1 MTIIYEI
8 SDMQSRNVTEN
19 TCMKVVCLPYDN
31 ISVEIGYNKSFNK
44 WMSYILFVC
53 LFTYQ
58 YLSLDGSRFKKMTKL
73 TLTLVKTH
81 FMS

>member
-1 MTIIYEI
+1 MTLIYKI
-8 SDMQSRNVTEN
+8 SDMQSRDVTEN

-31 ISVEIGYNKSFNK
+31 ISLEIGYHESVNK

-53 LFTYQ
+53 LFQINIYHWMAPD
-58 YLSLDGSRFKKMTKL
+58 SKNDK

>member
-8 SDMQSRNVTEN
+8 SDMQSRDVTEN
-19 TCMKVVCLPYDN
+19 TCMKVVCLPYHN

-44 WMSYILFVC
+44 WMSLIYSFC
-53 LFTYQ
+53 LSIYVSIFITGWLQ
-58 YLSLDGSRFKKMTKL
+58 IQKNDK

>member
-8 SDMQSRNVTEN
+8 SDMQSRDVTEN

-44 WMSYILFVC
+44 WMS
-53 LFTYQ
+53 
-58 YLSLDGSRFKKMTKL
+58 
-73 TLTLVKTH
+73 
-81 FMS
+81 

>member
-8 SDMQSRNVTEN
+8 SDMQSRDVTEN

-31 ISVEIGYNKSFNK
+31 ISLEIGYHESVNK
-44 WMSYILFVC
+44 WMSYILFLC

-58 YLSLDGSRFKKMTKL
+58 YLSLDGSRFKKMTK
-73 TLTLVKTH
+73 H
-81 FMS
+81 

>member
-8 SDMQSRNVTEN
+8 SDMQSRDVTEN
-19 TCMKVVCLPYDN
+19 TCMKVVCLPYHN

-58 YLSLDGSRFKKMTKL
+58 YLSLDGSRFKKMTK
-73 TLTLVKTH
+73 H
-81 FMS
+81 

>member
-19 TCMKVVCLPYDN
+19 TCMKVVCLPYNN
-31 ISVEIGYNKSFNK
+31 ISVEIGYNKSFK

-58 YLSLDGSRFKKMTKL
+58 YLSLDGSRFKKNDK